1 MNMKT
6 LGVLLIGGVVL
17 ISGCNHQA
25 PTKQEQQKAVCNYTQ
40 VEKLGSYSASNP
52 IVDTNKLF
60 SFNGT
65 KFDNKIVDVD
75 ENGNKIVKAVV
86 IRKDHIAMY
95 EVNVSTFADGW
106 GALENKNNVYQVDEI
121 TRERVPAYELGNLSQ
136 AENAMDMVDVT
147 IVKAHGV
154 HTHKGCDK

>member
-1 MNMKT
+1 MKKLIAAT
-6 LGVLLIGGVVL
+6 LLGLGLLTGGCG
-17 ISGCNHQA
+17 SQQTQPA
-25 PTKQEQQKAVCNYTQ
+25 QQKVACDYAN

-52 IVDTNKLF
+52 LVDTNKLF

-65 KFDNKIVDVD
+65 TFDNKQLDAD
-75 ENGNKIVKAVV
+75 ENGNKIVKAIV

-106 GALENKNNVYQVDEI
+106 GKLENKNNVYQVDEVV
-121 TRERVPAYELGNLSQ
+121 RERVPAYELGNLSQ

-147 IVKAHGV
+147 FVKAHGV

>member
-6 LGVLLIGGVVL
+6 LGAILVGGIVLIG
-17 ISGCNHQA
+17 GCNHQTPDKTA
-25 PTKQEQQKAVCNYTQ
+25 TTKPQCEYNQ
-40 VEKLGSYSASNP
+40 VEKLGGYSASNP
-52 IVDTNKLF
+52 IIDANKLF
-60 SFNGT
+60 TFNGT

-75 ENGNKIVKAVV
+75 ENGNKIVKAIV

-106 GALENKNNVYQVDEI
+106 GTLENKNNVYQADEV

-147 IVKAHGV
+147 LVKAHGV